1 MMHDIEVDP
10 NSEIA
15 KDIWDLPVKAFW
27 LGVRILAEEMAK
39 DTGESKHEII
49 ERYSEINDNMAR
61 DFMQRVWDESENVH
75 DQLIHYQML
84 VVTFALNASGL
95 LTWAEGMSEIEKLIG
110 DAQE

>member
-1 MMHDIEVDP
+1 MHDIEVDP
-10 NSEIA
+10 NSDIA
-15 KDIWDLPVKAFW
+15 NDIWDLPVKTFW
-27 LGVRILAEEMAK
+27 LGVRMLTEQIAEE
-39 DTGESKHEII
+39 TGESKHDVV

-61 DFMQRVWDESENVH
+61 DFMQRVWDESENIQ

-95 LTWAEGMSEIEKLIG
+95 LTWATGMSEIEKLVG